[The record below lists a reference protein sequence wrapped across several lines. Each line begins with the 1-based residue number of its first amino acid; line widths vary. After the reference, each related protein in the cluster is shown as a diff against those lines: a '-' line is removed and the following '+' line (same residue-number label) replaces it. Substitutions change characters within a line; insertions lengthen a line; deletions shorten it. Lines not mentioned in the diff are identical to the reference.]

1 MARRRKRQKV
11 FPCCGRR
18 GFGSY
23 CHHCSQQAAVA
34 QEQQADQAARRAEQ
48 HAWRATFE
56 QDAIDLRVIQH
67 RRDLVR
73 KARDVLAA
81 VTDGTHPFALG
92 GKPLHS
98 DRTIISVAISYDYR
112 LIFQVNG
119 KGFLPVALE
128 SHEVYNQR

>member
-1 MARRRKRQKV
+1 MARRRKKQ
-11 FPCCGRR
+11 FPCGHRGQGR
-18 GFGSY
+18 Y
-23 CHHCSQQAAVA
+23 CHRCA
-34 QEQQADQAARRAEQ
+34 QEAAAAQERQADQAARRAEQ

-56 QDAIDLRVIQH
+56 QDTIDLRIIQH
-67 RRDLVR
+67 RRDLVQ

-81 VTDGTHPFALG
+81 VANGTHPFSLG
-92 GKPLHS
+92 GKSLHS

-119 KGFLPVALE
+119 EGFHPVALE